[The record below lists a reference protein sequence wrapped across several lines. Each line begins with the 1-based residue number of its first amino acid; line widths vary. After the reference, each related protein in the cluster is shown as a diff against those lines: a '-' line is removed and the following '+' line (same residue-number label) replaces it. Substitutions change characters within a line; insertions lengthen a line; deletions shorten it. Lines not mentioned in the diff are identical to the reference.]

1 MRLKKK
7 QRATMSNLKCCI
19 YMIMIMMIVIYGLK
33 YEFSLIS
40 DNKFLIS
47 LSIILFVIIKYKF
60 YKVFYTLCTRH
71 IIVL

>member
-1 MRLKKK
+1 
-7 QRATMSNLKCCI
+7 
-19 YMIMIMMIVIYGLK
+19 MIMIMMIVIYGLK